1 MEQVISAGLFALA
14 CNLDTLLLALSF
26 GLRGMPL
33 HWREGAILAGVTTWI
48 TAVSLGVGARAG
60 ELIPPSVARAL
71 GGLVLTGLG
80 LWCLLEWLGT
90 RSRAEEPPVQDKQ
103 GGTAWL
109 ALAAALGVNNAGTGM
124 AAGVSGISI
133 LWGSGANFFFTLLFL
148 PLGCW
153 MGAGW
158 GPDS

>member
-1 MEQVISAGLFALA
+1 M
-14 CNLDTLLLALSF
+14 
-26 GLRGMPL
+26 
-33 HWREGAILAGVTTWI
+33 
-48 TAVSLGVGARAG
+48 
-60 ELIPPSVARAL
+60 
-71 GGLVLTGLG
+71 TGLG

-109 ALAAALGVNNAGTGM
+109 ALAAALGVNNAGAGM

-133 LWGSGANFFFTLLFL
+133 LWGSEANFFFTLLFL